1 MKKTIYLLFALLF
14 VLASCVQEL
23 TPNDLRTRAEE
34 TGLVEVKME
43 LTIPSVQIQ
52 ALTKANEFSHKPQI
66 DYIRVAVFGTSGYPQ
81 AYNLAEPV
89 GTYAKENGVTYEFK
103 VLLPIY
109 EGEAHVHIIA
119 NGDETIPF
127 VNENS
132 DDMDEESIMTA
143 MHTKNNVGAFWAR
156 VILPD
161 GILPKLNDYGIYQTD
176 GDTGNFIPSDET
188 QEAFED
194 LVLIRNFAEVTL
206 TLGEGVNNL
215 NDITWQLVNVPTK
228 GSVAPMSSSY
238 DHLFVDDYK
247 AYEYD
252 TASGRMKNGTK
263 TYSGYTFSDDPMD
276 YTFPTS
282 KDVELGNEIG
292 DSGFLYERVMPAD
305 KATCVL
311 VRGKFGNDNYYTY
324 YRLDLTN
331 ESVGGYFP
339 IYRNYKYQMNI
350 RKVNNRGAKT
360 PTEAMNRDSG
370 GNVSQST
377 EARKLTD
384 ISDGVSRL
392 YVEYVEKNFTSGG
405 KKGLWVYYKPDVANH
420 PDLIDNS
427 SITVT
432 VKTPEQGDPSP
443 ALVET
448 TPTTLTPTAES
459 SQTGKY
465 YYEFNLNEQDENN
478 DLVSILKITANNGGT
493 GDELSTMYRDITL
506 RVMHKMDMTLTLV
519 PKQVA
524 GQGSS
529 TVLNIGLPDG
539 LPSSM
544 FPLEIYI
551 EDINHTIYSTGFDG
565 DGNEIIVPVKS
576 DKSIVDGTT
585 NSFYFIRTVNED
597 EYQANHTITTQFK
610 TNKDA
615 SATTIYVA
623 NEYFK
628 TKSVNLLNN
637 GMYYNPEKTTVPF
650 NTTSVT
656 VEVEFAEPTGK
667 SWTVANGSG
676 ISSITDEDGAVIT
689 GGTGNGKFVL
699 HFPANNSTTA
709 TTRTATI
716 RYNNQNYTVTIVQN
730 PLEFTVTTDTPTVN
744 FNATTA
750 TVTVHAEEGK
760 SWTASIS
767 GPNGVTGYS
776 LSATS
781 GTGTQTLTVTL
792 RENTTN
798 NARNYT
804 VTATMTDPTAT
815 AETTI
820 TQRGYPNE
828 SSTFRYDAF
837 GIVNDSYEWEGW
849 TQVLVP
855 GVHNGSR
862 TSSDG
867 YITVTVNNVTVGNN
881 YLNMAYDNVS
891 GSVTIAPTGGVKI
904 TRVVFTF
911 TGGNYIESN
920 PTLSPDT
927 GTYSNSGNS
936 RTWTISSSSPVTM
949 TCSTTGRYTRQ
960 INSIQVYYELI

>member
-1 MKKTIYLLFALLF
+1 MKKTIYLLFTLLF

-52 ALTKANEFSHKPQI
+52 ALTKANGFSHKPQI

-81 AYNLAEPV
+81 AYNYAEPV
-89 GTYAKENGVTYEFK
+89 GSYATENGVKYEFK

-176 GDTGNFIPSDET
+176 GNSGNFIPSDET
-188 QEAFED
+188 QKAFED

-206 TLGEGVNNL
+206 TLGEGVENL
-215 NDITWQLVNVPTK
+215 KEISWQLVNVPTK

-282 KDVELGNEIG
+282 KDVELGNELG

-311 VRGKFGNDNYYTY
+311 VRGKFGNDKYYTY

-339 IYRNYKYQMNI
+339 IYRNYKYQMKI

-432 VKTPEQGDPSP
+432 VKTPEHGDPSP

-448 TPTTLTPTAES
+448 TPTTFTPTAES

-465 YYEFNLNEQDENN
+465 FYEFNLNEQDAND

-493 GDELSTMYRDITL
+493 GDERSTMYRDITL

-551 EDINHTIYSTGFDG
+551 EDINHTIYSTGYDG

-709 TTRTATI
+709 TVTRTATI
-716 RYNNQNYTVTIVQN
+716 RYSNQNYTVTIVQN

-792 RENTTN
+792 PVNGTT
-798 NARNYT
+798 NARNFT
-804 VTATMTDPTAT
+804 VTARMTDPVATAT
-815 AETTI
+815 ATI
-820 TQRGYPNE
+820 TQRRGPASPYTFQRTAFTINSNTGY
-828 SSTFRYDAF
+828 SGQA
-837 GIVNDSYEWEGW
+837 V
-849 TQVLVP
+849 
-855 GVHNGSR
+855 
-862 TSSDG
+862 SSDEL
-867 YITVTVNNVTVGNN
+867 ITVGFVNCDQDDNN
-881 YLNMAYDNVS
+881 YIDMVGANWGTAGTMTITPAAGVRIT
-891 GSVTIAPTGGVKI
+891 SV
-904 TRVVFTF
+904 VVTYYSS
-911 TGGNYIESN
+911 NYADAN
-920 PTLSPDT
+920 PIIST
-927 GTYSNSGNS
+927 GTYSLSNSTG
-936 RTWTISSSSPVTM
+936 TWTVSSTSPITFTASKAGSNNYVSINTIRVT
-949 TCSTTGRYTRQ
+949 YQ
-960 INSIQVYYELI
+960 AIQ

>member
-1 MKKTIYLLFALLF
+1 MKKTIYILFALLF

-89 GTYAKENGVTYEFK
+89 GTYASENGVTYEFK

-127 VNENS
+127 VSENS

-156 VILPD
+156 IILPD

-188 QEAFED
+188 QKAFED

-206 TLGEGVNNL
+206 TLAEGVNNL
-215 NDITWQLVNVPTK
+215 NDISWQLVNVPTK

-282 KDVELGNEIG
+282 KDVELGNELG

-339 IYRNYKYQMNI
+339 IYRNYKYQMKI

-405 KKGLWVYYKPDVANH
+405 KKGLWVYYKPDVANN

-465 YYEFNLNEQDENN
+465 FYEFNLNEQDEND

-493 GDELSTMYRDITL
+493 GDERSTMYRDITL

-524 GQGSS
+524 GQGDS

-551 EDINHTIYSTGFDG
+551 EDINHTIYSTGYDG

-699 HFPANNSTTA
+699 HFPPNNSTTA
-709 TTRTATI
+709 TETRTATI
-716 RYNNQNYTVTIVQN
+716 RYNNTNYTVTIIQN
-730 PLEFTVTTDTPTVN
+730 PLEFTVTTDTPTVS
-744 FNATTA
+744 FNASG
-750 TVTVHAEEGK
+750 TVTVHAAEGM

-767 GPNGVTGYS
+767 GPNGLTGYS
-776 LSATS
+776 LSETS
-781 GTGTQTLTVTL
+781 GTGTKTLTVTL
-792 RENTTN
+792 PTN
-798 NARNYT
+798 ATANPRNFT
-804 VTATMTDPTAT
+804 VTATMTNPAATAT
-815 AETTI
+815 ATI
-820 TQRGYPNE
+820 TQRRGPASPY
-828 SSTFRYDAF
+828 TFNASAF
-837 GIVNDSYEWEGW
+837 TLTNNAGEAS
-849 TQVLVP
+849 
-855 GVHNGSR
+855 
-862 TSSDG
+862 SSDG
-867 YITVTVNNVTVGNN
+867 LVTVSLVHCTKDNNNYVYLLEANSGYTPGTITVTP
-881 YLNMAYDNVS
+881 AS
-891 GSVTIAPTGGVKI
+891 GIKI
-904 TRVVFTF
+904 TQVVI
-911 TGGNYIESN
+911 NYYSNYYSDSN
-920 PTLSPDT
+920 PTISTGSYSLSGSAGTWNLSNAPVT
-927 GTYSNSGNS
+927 GPKTL
-936 RTWTISSSSPVTM
+936 TISKAGYDNFAVLT
-949 TCSTTGRYTRQ
+949 
-960 INSIQVYYELI
+960 SIQVTYQAIQ

>member
-1 MKKTIYLLFALLF
+1 MKKTIYLLFTLLF

-34 TGLVEVKME
+34 TGLVEVKLE

-52 ALTKANEFSHKPQI
+52 ALTKANGFSHKPQI

-89 GTYAKENGVTYEFK
+89 DTYASENGQKYTFR

-176 GDTGNFIPSDET
+176 GNSGNFIPSDET
-188 QEAFED
+188 QAAFED

-282 KDVELGNEIG
+282 KDVELGNVLG

-311 VRGKFGNDNYYTY
+311 VRGKFVDANGNVDSYYSY

-331 ESVGGYFP
+331 EAVGGYFP

-465 YYEFNLNEQDENN
+465 FYEFDLNEQDENN

-506 RVMHKMDMTLTLV
+506 RVMHKMDMTLV

-551 EDINHTIYSTGFDG
+551 EDINHTIYSTGYDG

-689 GGTGNGKFVL
+689 GGNGNGKFVL
-699 HFPANNSTTA
+699 HFPVNNSTTTA
-709 TTRTATI
+709 VTRTATI

-750 TVTVHAEEGK
+750 SVTIHAPEEM

-767 GPNGVTGYS
+767 GPNGLTTGYS
-776 LSATS
+776 LSETS
-781 GTGTQTLTVTL
+781 GTGTKTLTVTL
-792 RENTTN
+792 PANNTN
-798 NARNYT
+798 NARNFT
-804 VTATMTDPTAT
+804 VTATMTNPAAT
-815 AETTI
+815 ANTTI
-820 TQRGYPNE
+820 TQRRQPNA
-828 SSTFRYDAF
+828 SSTFSNNAF
-837 GIVNDSYEWEGW
+837 TVTNNAASA
-849 TQVLVP
+849 
-855 GVHNGSR
+855 
-862 TSSDG
+862 TSGDG
-867 YITVTVNNVTVGNN
+867 YITVSYNNVSRGSNN
-881 YLNMAYDNVS
+881 GYNYIRMSNDLAY
-891 GSVTIAPTGGVKI
+891 GTATITPHNGVKI
-904 TRVVFTF
+904 TKVEV
-911 TGGNYIESN
+911 TGTNSDYAGRISV
-920 PTLSPDT
+920 SA
-927 GTYSNSGNS
+927 GTYSTSGTT
-936 RTWTISSSSPVTM
+936 RTWTVSSSGPITM
-949 TCSTTGRYTRQ
+949 TSTYYGNNAARIT
-960 INSIQVYYELI
+960 SLVVYYEPI

>member
-1 MKKTIYLLFALLF
+1 MKKTIYLLFTLLF

-81 AYNLAEPV
+81 AYNYAEPV
-89 GTYAKENGVTYEFK
+89 GTYASENGVKYEFK

-176 GDTGNFIPSDET
+176 GNSGNFIPSDET
-188 QEAFED
+188 QAAFED

-215 NDITWQLVNVPTK
+215 NDISWQLVNVPTK

-238 DHLFVDDYK
+238 DQIFVDDYK

-282 KDVELGNEIG
+282 KDVELGNELG

-709 TTRTATI
+709 TETRTATI

-760 SWTASIS
+760 SWAASIS

-792 RENTTN
+792 PVNGTT
-798 NARNYT
+798 NARNFT
-804 VTATMTDPTAT
+804 VTARMTDPVATAT
-815 AETTI
+815 ATI
-820 TQRGYPNE
+820 TQLRTANSYSDFDYNTFGSSYYGYYYF
-828 SSTFRYDAF
+828 S
-837 GIVNDSYEWEGW
+837 
-849 TQVLVP
+849 
-855 GVHNGSR
+855 GSASA

-867 YITVTVNNVTVGNN
+867 Y
-881 YLNMAYDNVS
+881 
-891 GSVTIAPTGGVKI
+891 VTIDLENCNKEWNDNYIRTSYNGGYGKIIITPLSGMKI
-904 TRVVFTF
+904 TNVV
-911 TGGNYIESN
+911 I
-920 PTLSPDT
+920 
-927 GTYSNSGNS
+927 TYSNNYVDNNPSVSPGSRTISGN
-936 RTWTISSSSPVTM
+936 TVNWTVNSAGTATYTSSNNGTNNGRRVTNI
-949 TCSTTGRYTRQ
+949 R
-960 INSIQVYYELI
+960 VYYAPI